1 MKKRIFASFMA
12 IALLAVSSFTVSADY
27 VPGKEIDPNVM
38 STKMATP
45 QFKVAV
51 NGSEI
56 NAPAPFEKEDGTL
69 MLPLRAFTEAFGFTV
84 EWQGETGTIVMTKGP
99 QYITMSAFADGYT
112 FAKTAPMLLG
122 TAPILTDGVTY
133 VPSNFVTDILGG
145 AFKIEMDG
153 TIHLYDAESANV
165 ALVNSVNAEEKQILV
180 NDITK
185 GEVVLVI
192 SDETTITDEEGNPF
206 AFESLEEGHT
216 LKITYGE
223 AMTMSIPPINN
234 PSVIV
239 VKSGSPAMPIA
250 E

>member
-12 IALLAVSSFTVSADY
+12 IALLAVSAFTVSADY
-27 VPGKEIDPNVM
+27 VPGREIDPNVA
-38 STKMATP
+38 STRMMTP
-45 QFKVAV
+45 EFKIAV
-51 NGSEI
+51 NGNLI
-56 NAPAPFEKEDGTL
+56 NAPAPFETEGGTM

-99 QYITMSAFADGYT
+99 VYITMSAFADGYT
-112 FAKTAPMLLG
+112 FSKTAPQLLG

-133 VPSNFVTDILGG
+133 VPLTFVTEILGG
-145 AFKIEMDG
+145 AFKMEADG
-153 TIHLYDAESANV
+153 TIVLFDAENTDV
-165 ALVNSVNAEEKQILV
+165 ALVSSVNAEEKQIVV
-180 NDITK
+180 NDIVK

-192 SDETTITDEEGNPF
+192 SDETSITDEEGNPF
-206 AFESLEEGHT
+206 AFENLEEGHT